1 LNFNVPTQ
9 SRAKRSGRQGRFNL
23 SIRNQRAFVS
33 GALFVG
39 IAIFFFV
46 ESMSYPLGTA
56 TRMGPAYFPIMLS
69 ILLALIGLAVMAG
82 AVATRAKLERLARWD
97 LKGLAWIVASIV
109 LFTALLYP
117 LGGVVALLVLVVVSS
132 RASPEF
138 TWVGTLVNA
147 AVLIAM
153 CVGIFVYGIGL
164 QMPLWPAFMY

>member
-1 LNFNVPTQ
+1 M
-9 SRAKRSGRQGRFNL
+9 

-46 ESMSYPLGTA
+46 EATKYSLGTA

-82 AVATRAKLERLARWD
+82 AVAPRAKAERLARWD
-97 LKGLAWIVASIV
+97 LKGLVWVTASIA
-109 LFTALLYP
+109 LFAALLYP
-117 LGGVVALLVLVVVSS
+117 LGGVLALLVLVVVSS

-138 TWVGTLVNA
+138 TWIGTLVNA

-153 CVGIFVYGIGL
+153 CVGIFVFGIGL
-164 QMPLWPAFMY
+164 QMPLWPAFLY

>member
-1 LNFNVPTQ
+1 
-9 SRAKRSGRQGRFNL
+9 L

-33 GALFVG
+33 GAFFVG

-46 ESMSYPLGTA
+46 ESMNYPLGTA

-69 ILLALIGLAVMAG
+69 ILLALIGFAVMAG

-97 LKGLAWIVASIV
+97 LKGLAWVVVSIV

-117 LGGVVALLVLVVVSS
+117 LGGVVALFVLVVVAS